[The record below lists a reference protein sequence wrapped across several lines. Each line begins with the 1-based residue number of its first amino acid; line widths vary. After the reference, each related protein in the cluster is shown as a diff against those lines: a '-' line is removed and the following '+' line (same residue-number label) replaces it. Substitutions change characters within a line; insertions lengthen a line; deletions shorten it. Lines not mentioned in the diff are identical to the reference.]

1 MSGHRKPAHLERIGG
16 KTPRQRIWE
25 AVRTLREGF
34 DNCAVSR
41 KAKVDDKTV
50 STYLGCLQKAGFIE
64 RANLDAPVGIAA
76 LWRLARDNGV
86 EAPRLDRK
94 GQPVK
99 QGLGTEQMWR
109 TLRLIGDFSG
119 AELAAHASTEAM
131 LVSPE
136 TAKTYVGHLLKAG
149 YLIEV
154 LPARFL
160 GSGKGNLPARYRLAP
175 GKYTGP
181 RPPMVQRTKAIY
193 DPNLDQVV
201 WEEVKRDDDY

>member
-1 MSGHRKPAHLERIGG
+1 MSGHRKPTHLERIGG

-34 DNCAVSR
+34 DNCALSR
-41 KAKVDDKTV
+41 RAKVDDKTV
-50 STYLGCLQKAGFIE
+50 STYLSCLLKAGFIN
-64 RANLDAPVGIAA
+64 RTNPDASRQTPATYSLV
-76 LWRLARDNGV
+76 RDNGV

-94 GQPVK
+94 GNLVK
-99 QGLGTEQMWR
+99 QGLGSEQMWR

-119 AELAAHASTEAM
+119 AELAAHASTKAVP
-131 LVSPE
+131 VSPE
-136 TAKTYVGHLLKAG
+136 TAKAYVGHLLKAG

-193 DPNLDQVV
+193 DPNLDKIVF
-201 WEEVKRDDDY
+201 EEVKRDDDY